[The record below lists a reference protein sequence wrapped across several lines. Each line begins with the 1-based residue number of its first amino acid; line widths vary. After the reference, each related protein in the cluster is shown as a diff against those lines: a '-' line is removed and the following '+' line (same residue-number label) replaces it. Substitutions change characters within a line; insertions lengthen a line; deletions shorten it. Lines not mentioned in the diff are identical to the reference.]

1 MSGYRLERGGDID
14 RSRPINFRWEGR
26 SYTGFAGDTLA
37 SALLASGVRMIGR
50 SFKYHRPRGLI
61 AAGLDEPNFIVQ
73 LERGAGTTPNL
84 KAPYVELY
92 DGLDAAPVNAWPSL
106 RFDLLAANSIF
117 KRFIPAAFYYK
128 TFMWPTWRLF
138 EPLIRKVAGLGAS
151 PKLPRSGSLRTDLGA
166 YRCADRRRRHRG
178 ARGRAARGDIREVG
192 DAGDGRPALGRPL
205 GRDQR

>member
-14 RSRPINFRWEGR
+14 RSCPINFRWEGR
-26 SYTGFAGDTLA
+26 CYTGFAGDTLA

-106 RFDLLAANSIF
+106 RFDLLAVNSIF

-128 TFMWPTWRLF
+128 TFLWPTWRLF
-138 EPLIRKVAGLGAS
+138 EPLIRKAAGLGAS
-151 PKLPRSGSLRTDLGA
+151 PKLPDP
-166 YRCADRRRRHRG
+166 DRYEQTSAHIDVLIVG
-178 ARGRAARGDIREVG
+178 GGIAGLAAARH
-192 DAGDGRPALGRPL
+192 AGSR
-205 GRDQR
+205 